1 MDFTSGDL
9 KALFGTFSERMATE
23 RDRLCALD
31 GVIGDADHGVAMEQ
45 GMKAAAEAAQ
55 AAEGTLRDYIQY
67 RGQRLSQ
74 RSRRLLRTA
83 LRNRAF
89 ARRQGRGSARI
100 DADRRVAYHHC
111 GDARRHRPAW
121 QGGTRPED
129 NARRLGDGRRRG
141 SQWPQRRCHSRRC
154 PPGRGSDAR
163 HDRNR
168 RSCRASRRA
177 LARQC
182 GPRLGLGRN
191 AGRRNL
197 QGDKDRLGGVPP
209 CDQHL
214 PAGLHS
220 IQEALQP
227 FTIDCIDQLS
237 SDMTAR

>member
-129 NARRLGDGRRRG
+129 NARRLG
-141 SQWPQRRCHSRRC
+141 PAA
-154 PPGRGSDAR
+154 DAAV
-163 HDRNR
+163 N
-168 RSCRASRRA
+168 
-177 LARQC
+177 
-182 GPRLGLGRN
+182 GRN
-191 AGRRNL
+191 ADAIAAAARRGAEATRDMIATVGRAA
-197 QGDKDRLGGVPP
+197 RLGERSLGNADPGSVSAAMLVEEI
-209 CDQHL
+209 CR
-214 PAGLHS
+214 A
-220 IQEALQP
+220 IKIA
-227 FTIDCIDQLS
+227 
-237 SDMTAR
+237 